1 MARSAQKP
9 PRRGSR
15 IAAIL
20 TLAWWQLRL
29 TWRLLCVAGSGI
41 IAAVILVCTVP
52 LYSQVALSAG
62 LRDALHTPENAAIT
76 IHSVAHLISQS
87 ATQHVTLQIQQE
99 LQQNLGPFLAGSQFS
114 VQSPALQAN
123 STSQLQLIGWSLSAG
138 DARQHLKS
146 LVAGRLPETQGSTL
160 EVAITSETAQALNL
174 EVGSNITVP
183 LPFLTSQDT
192 RVLYQLPLRIVGIF
206 EAGSASDTYWHGLSF
221 TSQTQDEHN
230 VLYPALVSNTGYLS
244 LLDRISQIVSTGDG
258 RVGVSFETPSNLYWY
273 YNLAIDRLDSN
284 RLDDLNNG
292 LSNLLIGITNQ
303 PVAEPFVDKTVST
316 GPASVISG
324 YLDRIAVARIPLL
337 SLAYLIAGLLLFF
350 VSLMTDLLVER
361 QAEAIALLR
370 SRGASREQIFTSLLT
385 QSIGIGILALL
396 AGPFLSLAGAHALVL
411 LSLPGGDQGALNVIL
426 ADPLSSVSGLWL
438 AALGTV
444 VVSILAMVIA
454 LKRAARLDVLALRKE
469 RARTAQGA
477 AWLRMGLDML
487 AGIVSLTGYGL
498 AAYITSPGVLD
509 ARTRVLLLPPM
520 TLLGAVFLLLGC
532 MLLFLRIFPLLLEAL
547 AHLAMQARGVTS
559 LLALAQM
566 ARTLRQSLR
575 MTLLLALAIAAGI
588 FSLVFSASQAR
599 RIPLVASY
607 QVGADFSGVYPGA
620 SSLRQQPLAQQEA
633 AFAAVP
639 GVLSASVGYTSS
651 TRGAQGGADVSIE
664 LRAVD
669 ATTFAHTTSWDTRP
683 ARQSPGVLLEHLL
696 DLRPQA
702 SGQHVV
708 PAIVDAAAWQSLSLT
723 PGSSFTL
730 SDFNGSVTFIAIA
743 QVGHIPT
750 ISDST
755 AASGTSDYVARG
767 GVLVDFATYQAT
779 VEAITRTSLLPST
792 VWLSTQ
798 HDPGSL
804 NNVRAALSSGALRL
818 NDLADVQAQGNA
830 LARDPLSLAL
840 LGVLAIGTIT
850 ALLLGLFGNLTVS
863 WFSVRSR
870 LLNFAVMRALG
881 TTPRQL
887 AGILTCEQVLV
898 YASAIGLGVTFGL
911 LLSFLVLPAFIF
923 TSPTGNASGATGL
936 LYITQSVPPV
946 QMVVPVVSIAM
957 ALGLLSAICVLALS
971 TMVRIVSRP
980 GTGDTLRLNND

>member
-1 MARSAQKP
+1 MARSTQKP
-9 PRRGSR
+9 PRQGSR

-41 IAAVILVCTVP
+41 VAAVILVCTVP

-62 LRDALHTPENAAIT
+62 LRDALHTPENSAIT

-114 VQSPALQAN
+114 VQSSPLQIS
-123 STSQLQLIGWSLSAG
+123 STSQLQLIGWSLNAA

-146 LVAGRLPETQGSTL
+146 IVAGRLPDTSGSTL
-160 EVAITSETAQALNL
+160 EVAITSEAAQALNL
-174 EVGSNITVP
+174 EVGSRIVAP
-183 LPFLTSQDT
+183 LPFLNSQDA
-192 RVLYQLPLRIVGIF
+192 RVLYPLPLRIVGIF
-206 EAGSASDTYWHGLSF
+206 APGSASDTYWHGLSF
-221 TSQTQDEHN
+221 ASQTQGERN
-230 VLYPALVSNTGYLS
+230 VLYPALVSNAGYLS
-244 LLDRISQIVSTGDG
+244 LLDRISQAVSKGDG
-258 RVGVSFETPSNLYWY
+258 RTGVSFETPSNLYWY

-292 LSNLLIGITNQ
+292 LGNLLIGIANQ
-303 PVAEPFVDKTVST
+303 PVAEPFVDKTIST

-324 YLDRIAVARIPLL
+324 YLDRVAVARIPLL

-350 VSLMTDLLVER
+350 VSLMTDLLVDR
-361 QAEAIALLR
+361 QSEAIALLR

-385 QSIGIGILALL
+385 QSVGIGILAFL
-396 AGPFLSLAGAHALVL
+396 AGPFLSIAVVHALVL

-426 ADPLSSVSGLWL
+426 ADPLSSVLGLSL
-438 AALGTV
+438 TALGTV
-444 VVSILAMVIA
+444 VVSILAMGFAIN
-454 LKRAARLDVLALRKE
+454 RAARMDVLALRKE
-469 RARTAQGA
+469 RARTARGP

-487 AGIVSLTGYGL
+487 AGTIALTGYGL

-520 TLLGAVFLLLGC
+520 TLIGAVFLLLGC

-547 AHLAMQARGVTS
+547 ARLAMQARGVAS

-566 ARTLRQSLR
+566 ARTPRQSLR
-575 MTLLLALAIAAGI
+575 MTLLLALAIASGI
-588 FSLVFSASQAR
+588 FSLVFSASQTR

-607 QVGADFSGVYPGA
+607 QVGADFSGLYSGT
-620 SSLRQQPLAQQEA
+620 SSLREQPLAQQEA
-633 AFAAVP
+633 AFTAVP

-669 ATTFAHTTSWDTRP
+669 ATTFARTAIWDAQQ
-683 ARQSPGVLLEHLL
+683 ARQPLSDLMQRLL
-696 DLRPQA
+696 DMRPGAERQ
-702 SGQHVV
+702 QVV
-708 PAIVDAAAWQSLSLT
+708 PALVDAAAWQSLNLM
-723 PGSSFTL
+723 PDSSFTL
-730 SDFNGSVTFIAIA
+730 SDLNGSVTFIAIA

-750 ISDST
+750 ISDS
-755 AASGTSDYVARG
+755 ADASGTSDYVARG
-767 GVLVDFATYQAT
+767 GVLVDFSTYQTAIQT
-779 VEAITRTSLLPST
+779 VTRTSLLPST

-804 NNVRAALSSGALRL
+804 NNVRVALASGVLRL
-818 NDLADVQAQGNA
+818 NDLADVQAQENA

-863 WFSVRSR
+863 WFNARSR
-870 LLNFAVMRALG
+870 LLNFAVIRALG
-881 TTPRQL
+881 TTPGQL

-898 YASAIGLGVTFGL
+898 YATAIGLGVTFGL

-946 QMVVPVVSIAM
+946 QMVIPIVSIAV
-957 ALGLLSAICVLALS
+957 AIGLLSAICVLAS
-971 TMVRIVSRP
+971 SMMVRIVSRTD
-980 GTGDTLRLNND
+980 TGDTLRLNSD